1 MVSYLAGLCELCGES
16 DSLATPEECKAAGLD
31 VDASVC
37 VECLKRMN
45 PAAAGD
51 SKTAPPA
58 KARKPS

>member
-16 DSLATPEECKAAGLD
+16 ESLATPEECKAAGLD

-37 VECLKRMN
+37 QACLKRMN
-45 PAAAGD
+45 PAAGD
-51 SKTAPPA
+51 GKAAPPA